1 MCHDG
6 VISGGRRFKEE
17 AAMTR
22 SSRPARAGDRAA
34 ARAWGRGDRALFAL
48 AALTLVLIAVQFA
61 LAGFGAFTMDKTP
74 TDNAYGAHMVLGVVI
89 GVMTWLILATVLAS
103 RAARAHTRTLWLA
116 AGAALLALPVEPL
129 LGDTGQH
136 IPAMGAL
143 HALNGL
149 AIFALTGWLTG
160 ETARRRAAAREPG
173 RAAAPA
179 PAERAERR

>member
-1 MCHDG
+1 
-6 VISGGRRFKEE
+6 
-17 AAMTR
+17 MTR
-22 SSRPARAGDRAA
+22 SSHSALAGEPAAPGT
-34 ARAWGRGDRALFAL
+34 WGRGDRVLFIL
-48 AALTLVLIAVQFA
+48 AVVTLVLIAVQFA

-103 RAARAHTRTLWLA
+103 RTARTHPRTLRLA
-116 AGAALLALPVEPL
+116 ITVALLALPVEPL

-136 IPAMGAL
+136 IPALGAL

-160 ETARRRAAAREPG
+160 ETVRRRAAAREPG
-173 RAAAPA
+173 HSVASV
-179 PAERAERR
+179 PAERTGRP

>member
-1 MCHDG
+1 
-6 VISGGRRFKEE
+6 V
-17 AAMTR
+17 
-22 SSRPARAGDRAA
+22 
-34 ARAWGRGDRALFAL
+34 
-48 AALTLVLIAVQFA
+48 
-61 LAGFGAFTMDKTP
+61 
-74 TDNAYGAHMVLGVVI
+74 
-89 GVMTWLILATVLAS
+89 
-103 RAARAHTRTLWLA
+103 
-116 AGAALLALPVEPL
+116 ALLALPVEPL

-136 IPAMGAL
+136 IPALGAL

>member
-1 MCHDG
+1 
-6 VISGGRRFKEE
+6 
-17 AAMTR
+17 MTR
-22 SSRPARAGDRAA
+22 SSHSVVAGQRAAPGTWGPGDRVLFVLAVAA
-34 ARAWGRGDRALFAL
+34 
-48 AALTLVLIAVQFA
+48 LVLIAVQFA

-74 TDNAYGAHMVLGVVI
+74 TDNAYAAHMVLGVVI
-89 GVMTWLILATVLAS
+89 GVLTWLILATVLAS
-103 RAARAHTRTLWLA
+103 RAARGHTRTLWLA
-116 AGAALLALPVEPL
+116 AAVALLALPVEPL

-136 IPAMGAL
+136 IPALGAL

-160 ETARRRAAAREPG
+160 ETARRRAAARGPG